1 MIGLLWM
8 KVSRK
13 DQKQPQQFDKF
24 LHLPENKIESVRF
37 LINDWSTNTI
47 HAKISEDKELYVTV

>member
-1 MIGLLWM
+1 M

-13 DQKQPQQFDKF
+13 EQKQPQQFDKF

-37 LINDWSTNTI
+37 LVNDWSTNTI
-47 HAKISEDKELYVTV
+47 HAKISADKELYVTV